1 MLRLNSHFLG
11 FYHCRPLVAPPPIR
25 AASASRP
32 IMGEDKAAITR
43 GWVLTMLGGLHYGY
57 HVGVVAA
64 AASGV
69 AEHLGE
75 DLQAIE
81 VASAAALAGAIV
93 GSPLSGVICERFGR
107 RAGTVVGETIGLLG
121 ALCCAAASGYH
132 WIWVGR
138 LLVGLGIG
146 FCTLAKPLYIQ
157 ETVGPAGRPILAGF
171 APAVAAGVL
180 LSKASGELHWR
191 VAFALGA
198 LPAVSLL
205 SVAAFWMPESPAW
218 LRARANSKTA
228 SGARKPVSGGRAC
241 DARGLVLAMTLG
253 LANQATGS
261 YAYTVYS
268 DLLFHSAQAELFTMI
283 VAALSVLGALLVVPL
298 MSCCRS
304 RMLMVGG
311 LLLMAALSIA
321 SSGDPNPNPNP

>member
-1 MLRLNSHFLG
+1 
-11 FYHCRPLVAPPPIR
+11 
-25 AASASRP
+25 
-32 IMGEDKAAITR
+32 MGNDKTAVTR

-75 DLQAIE
+75 DLQSIE
-81 VASAAALAGAIV
+81 VASALALAGAIV
-93 GSPLSGVICERFGR
+93 GSPLSGVICELFGR
-107 RAGTVVGETIGLLG
+107 RVGTVVGETVGLLG
-121 ALCCAAASGYH
+121 ALCCACASGYH
-132 WIWVGR
+132 WIWLGR

-157 ETVGPAGRPILAGF
+157 ETVDVSAGRPILAGF

-241 DARGLVLAMTLG
+241 DWRGLVLAATLG
-253 LANQATGS
+253 LANQATG
-261 YAYTVYS
+261 
-268 DLLFHSAQAELFTMI
+268 
-283 VAALSVLGALLVVPL
+283 
-298 MSCCRS
+298 
-304 RMLMVGG
+304 
-311 LLLMAALSIA
+311 
-321 SSGDPNPNPNP
+321 

>member
-1 MLRLNSHFLG
+1 
-11 FYHCRPLVAPPPIR
+11 
-25 AASASRP
+25 
-32 IMGEDKAAITR
+32 MGEDKVAITR

-64 AASGV
+64 AAKGV

-75 DLQAIE
+75 DLQSIE
-81 VASAAALAGAIV
+81 VASALALAGAIV
-93 GSPLSGVICERFGR
+93 GSPLSGVVCERFGR
-107 RAGTVVGETIGLLG
+107 RVGTVVGETIGLLG

-132 WIWVGR
+132 WIWAGR

-157 ETVGPAGRPILAGF
+157 ETVGSAGRTILAGF

-241 DARGLVLAMTLG
+241 DWRGLVLAATLG
-253 LANQATGS
+253 LANQATG
-261 YAYTVYS
+261 
-268 DLLFHSAQAELFTMI
+268 
-283 VAALSVLGALLVVPL
+283 
-298 MSCCRS
+298 
-304 RMLMVGG
+304 
-311 LLLMAALSIA
+311 
-321 SSGDPNPNPNP
+321 